1 MFLIYKE
8 KEECGVP
15 KRRRKISKRILL
27 IIALIF
33 SIGICAYLSVNL
45 HFILSKDFE
54 GLLNI
59 DIQTIINTLITEKE
73 YC

>member
-1 MFLIYKE
+1 MEFQ
-8 KEECGVP
+8 

-27 IIALIF
+27 IIAIIF
-33 SIGICAYLSVNL
+33 SIGICSYLSVNL

-59 DIQTIINTLITEKE
+59 DIQTISNIRGISNNFSTIIF
-73 YC
+73 